1 MVNPVNGANNGKAP
15 DGFNKVTMYDEKSKK
30 TKTFFVPVGQNLT
43 VNGNTYDLDKAKG
56 HEQVFKGNK
65 EQAKFNL
72 MGLALEHMD
81 VNKDGKIDA
90 KDSDP
95 DLATSI
101 NKDLENSVYYV
112 KQNYIFSD
120 AGVHKGE
127 GGVVFSVDGQGQ
139 FFEVGLE
146 KKDKE

>member
-15 DGFNKVTMYDEKSKK
+15 DGFNKVTMYDEKAKK
-30 TKTFFVPVGQNLT
+30 TKTFFVPVGQKLT

-56 HEQVFKGNK
+56 NEQVFKGDK
-65 EQAKFNL
+65 TQTKFNL

-81 VNKDGKIDA
+81 VNKDGKIDK
-90 KDSDP
+90 KDTDP

-101 NKDLENSVYYV
+101 NKDLENTVYYV
-112 KQNYIFSD
+112 KQTDFFSD
-120 AGVHKGE
+120 AGVDKGE
-127 GGVVFSVDGQGQ
+127 GGVVFSLDGQGQ
-139 FFEVGLE
+139 FFEVALE